1 MKNLSESE
9 IESLH
14 PVLFEEINEFINDE
28 IVNWGE
34 MCECEAEGDAMEYVL
49 ASCSGG
55 HNYIEWRVLED
66 GTVDVIMHG
75 SLELEWEDEDGDER
89 VSRITDNL
97 RGSVGESFDD
107 ECNNELPRELA
118 IRVMT
123 DAFGIKEIPEE
134 KNRPKNYYRGLKAYS
149 LSADALKAVDDAYTK
164 VSKCPHCGAQ
174 MFKFCMCQR

>member
-9 IESLH
+9 IEALD

-28 IVNWGE
+28 IVNWCE

-75 SLELEWEDEDGDER
+75 SLELEWEDKDGDER

-118 IRVMT
+118 IQVMAT
-123 DAFGIKEIPEE
+123 AFGIEEIPEE
-134 KNRPKNYYRGLKAYS
+134 NNRLKAYH

>member
-9 IESLH
+9 IEALD

-28 IVNWGE
+28 IVNWCE

-75 SLELEWEDEDGDER
+75 SLELEWEDKDGDER

-118 IRVMT
+118 IRVMAE
-123 DAFGIKEIPEE
+123 AFGIEAVPEE
-134 KNRPKNYYRGLKAYS
+134 KTFLNSLEGVNAAY
-149 LSADALKAVDDAYTK
+149 DK
-164 VSKCPHCGAQ
+164 VRNCPHCGAQ

>member
-1 MKNLSESE
+1 MKNLSQSE
-9 IESLH
+9 IESLDST
-14 PVLFEEINEFINDE
+14 LFDEIEEFINDE

-34 MCECEAEGDAMEYVL
+34 MCECEEEGDAMEYVL

-55 HNYIEWRVLED
+55 PYYEWRVLED

-75 SLELEWEDEDGDER
+75 SLELEWQDEDGEER
-89 VSRITDNL
+89 VSKITDNF

-107 ECNNELPRELA
+107 ECNNSLPRELA

-123 DAFGIKEIPEE
+123 EAFGIKEIPEE
-134 KNRPKNYYRGLKAYS
+134 NNGRTYENTGLRTYY
-149 LSADALKAVDDAYTK
+149 LSDDALKAVDDAYSQ